1 MRAFVSQTTD
11 YCRLVARTRWQGA
24 GITDA
29 AIVAPEATRGAMVK
43 APRAQGEAIAA
54 FLAGGL
60 NDDWQSS
67 DGLRLHLSRP

>member
-1 MRAFVSQTTD
+1 VRAFVSQTTD

-24 GITDA
+24 GITDT